1 MEIRS
6 TYKYARISPFKVRE
20 VTREIQGLPV
30 SAALDLLAF
39 TPKKAAFL
47 IGKTLKSAIA
57 NAENNANLKPDG
69 LVVKEATVG
78 EGPTLKRI
86 MARARGSASQILK
99 RTSHIRIV
107 LSDEIAVETRETRK
121 AKRKAEKRAA
131 KKDDAGE
138 ATQGAAAGVGS
149 RVSEAEAGSRRPRNN
164 HSKFMGQKVNPIGF
178 RLNVNRDW
186 RSRWY
191 ASPQEFPTFLHNDLK
206 IRDYVKKKLQF
217 AAVAKIVIERAWN
230 SIRVTIHTARPGI
243 VIGRKG
249 AEIEKMTEEI
259 SKMADGKQVKI
270 DIQEI
275 KTPELDAQLVAENVA
290 LQIERR
296 IAYRRAMKKAVQ
308 TAMDFGAE
316 GIKLRSSGRL
326 NGAEISRSEWYRE
339 GKIPLHTLRTPIDYG
354 FAEANTVYGKIGV
367 KCWICRKEER
377 PAEPPPAPAAPP
389 PPPPEPAEV

>member
-1 MEIRS
+1 
-6 TYKYARISPFKVRE
+6 
-20 VTREIQGLPV
+20 
-30 SAALDLLAF
+30 
-39 TPKKAAFL
+39 
-47 IGKTLKSAIA
+47 
-57 NAENNANLKPDG
+57 
-69 LVVKEATVG
+69 
-78 EGPTLKRI
+78 
-86 MARARGSASQILK
+86 
-99 RTSHIRIV
+99 
-107 LSDEIAVETRETRK
+107 
-121 AKRKAEKRAA
+121 
-131 KKDDAGE
+131 
-138 ATQGAAAGVGS
+138 
-149 RVSEAEAGSRRPRNN
+149 
-164 HSKFMGQKVNPIGF
+164 MGQKVNPIGF

-191 ASPQEFPTFLHNDLK
+191 ASPQEFPAFLHNDLK

-259 SKMADGKQVKI
+259 SKMANGKQVKI

-275 KTPELDAQLVAENVA
+275 KTPELDAQLVAENEA
-290 LQIERR
+290 LQ
-296 IAYRRAMKKAVQ
+296 M
-308 TAMDFGAE
+308 AMDFGAE
-316 GIKLRSSGRL
+316 GIKIRSSGRL

-377 PAEPPPAPAAPP
+377 PAEAPAPPAAPP
-389 PPPPEPAEV
+389 PPPPEPAAV